1 MEFEWDENKS
11 EKNRLKHHI
20 TFEEAKVIFSIQ
32 HHTVI
37 SPYTK
42 ELRLIAIGSLK
53 NRIMAV
59 VFTPRNG
66 KIRVISARRARPYE
80 EKEYYEIFPQR

>member
-11 EKNRLKHHI
+11 EKNKLKHLI
-20 TFEEAKVIFSIQ
+20 SFEEAKVIFSIQ

-42 ELRLIAIGSLK
+42 ENRLIAIGSLK

-66 KIRVISARRARPYE
+66 KIRIISVRSARAYE
-80 EKEYYEIFPQR
+80 EKEYYEIFPE